1 LEVLR
6 VRGTVVAVV
15 ISLVVTVLLLGRP
28 APVEAADAA
37 RPVPR
42 FVSLRSGEVNVR
54 TGPGTRYPVE
64 WVLTRAAMPIEVVA
78 EFEHW
83 RRVRASDGT
92 EGWVHQR
99 ALAPK
104 RTVIIQGPVQSLR
117 HEPETEARVVARVEP
132 GVIGRLVNCK
142 AGWCRVETGGVRGW
156 LPRDQLWGIYPGEKI
171 D

>member
-1 LEVLR
+1 MAFAAWLFL
-6 VRGTVVAVV
+6 
-15 ISLVVTVLLLGRP
+15 TVLGLAPP
-28 APVEAADAA
+28 AIVEAAETT

-42 FVSLRSGEVNVR
+42 FVSLRAGEVNLR

-64 WVLTRAAMPIEVVA
+64 WVLTRQAMPIEVVA

-83 RRVRASDGT
+83 RKVRDREGT

-104 RTVIIQGPVQSLR
+104 RTVIIQGAVQSLR
-117 HEPETEARVVARVEP
+117 REPESAARVVARVEP
-132 GVIGRLVNCK
+132 GVIGRLVGCK
-142 AGWCRVETGGVRGW
+142 EAWCRIEAAGVRGW
-156 LPRDQLWGIYPGEKI
+156 LPRDRLWGVYPGEKI